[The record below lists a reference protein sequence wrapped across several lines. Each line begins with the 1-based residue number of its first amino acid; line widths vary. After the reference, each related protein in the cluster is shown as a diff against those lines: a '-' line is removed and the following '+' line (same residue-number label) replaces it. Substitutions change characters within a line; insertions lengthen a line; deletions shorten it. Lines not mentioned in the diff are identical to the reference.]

1 MVAGISVEV
10 SELIVSSVLLVGGVL
25 LEVVSVVLVMVV
37 AAVSSLVS
45 DVQLERARDVVPMS
59 VRRTR
64 RIFIEVSSFVQ
75 SCTGGSFRY
84 HRRC

>member
-25 LEVVSVVLVMVV
+25 LEVVSVVLVMV